1 MKPVQTQLLDANLG
15 YDSSD
20 DSDFQVEDA
29 SDGGSSGSLESDGD
43 GTVSPKDGSPCES
56 ECGVDGDGEGDRTN
70 SSSDSTLKEIVVK
83 SQDGHENAP
92 KVACQ
97 SEKYTTAL
105 EKVLRLHYLLATL
118 FTF

>member
-1 MKPVQTQLLDANLG
+1 MIAVYLPPL
-15 YDSSD
+15 
-20 DSDFQVEDA
+20 
-29 SDGGSSGSLESDGD
+29 DGGSSGSLESDGD